1 MEPLEDT
8 FTVRTRDGREFSGFT
23 LSSLQIAAAQKIFSL
38 EDAVRPDRVAG
49 TWTPLA
55 RMLTLPEPPLAPP
68 VPSPHP
74 PTAPVP
80 APTPDPRVS
89 TGIALDL
96 DAHPRLPRPAIT
108 PPVRAAE
115 LPTRPA
121 PDTFIQ
127 DEDEGPVRHRL
138 RIAGAFLLF
147 AGFLGMVGY
156 AYGKHGVPDILAMLI
171 NTGLG
176 IALLMNLPQIR
187 KWAVGWV
194 VAGWALAWGAGT
206 LAGGCF
212 GFVIV
217 GLIAGLIYGGP
228 VCLLWGEE
236 CPKSRFWTGIVLMGI
251 LVLLAVL
258 GVILV
263 AAAGVALFQRL
274 QG

>member
-55 RMLTLPEPPLAPP
+55 RMLTLPEPPLVPP
-68 VPSPHP
+68 VPSPRP

-80 APTPDPRVS
+80 VPTPDPRVS

-96 DAHPRLPRPAIT
+96 DAHPRPAKPAFT

-115 LPTRPA
+115 LPTRPV

-127 DEDEGPVRHRL
+127 DEEEGPMRHRL

-147 AGFLGMVGY
+147 AGILGMVGY
-156 AYGKHGVPDILAMLI
+156 AFGRHRVADILTMLV

-194 VAGWALAWGAGT
+194 VAGWGLAWGAGT

-217 GLIAGLIYGGP
+217 GLFAGLIYGGP
-228 VCLLWGEE
+228 ACLLWGEE
-236 CPKSRFWTGIVLMGI
+236 CPKARFWTGIALMSV

-258 GVILV
+258 GVILIAV
-263 AAAGVALFQRL
+263 AGVAFFQRL